1 MKTLKLSGVFAEG
14 LISIDHQLKS
24 LEIKSKLSLLV
35 PFNRSKFEM
44 KNICDCF

>member
-35 PFNRSKFEM
+35 PFSRSKFEM
-44 KNICDCF
+44 KTFVIVF